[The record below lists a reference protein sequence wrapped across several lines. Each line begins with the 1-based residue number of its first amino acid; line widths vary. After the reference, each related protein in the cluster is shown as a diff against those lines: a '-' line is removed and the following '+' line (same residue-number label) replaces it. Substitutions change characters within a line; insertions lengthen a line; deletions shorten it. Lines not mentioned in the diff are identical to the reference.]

1 MSRLRAR
8 LDRLERR
15 GAADRTG
22 IIVVELTEPEI
33 GPDGC
38 AIPAPCEII
47 VTFEDDPATADAEA
61 ST

>member
-8 LDRLERR
+8 VERLERR

-33 GPDGC
+33 GPDGR
-38 AIPAPCEII
+38 AIPAPCEIV
-47 VTFEDDPATADAEA
+47 VTFEDDPADAEA

>member
-22 IIVVELTEPEI
+22 TIVVELLPVELDA
-33 GPDGC
+33 DGR

-47 VTFEDDPATADAEA
+47 VTFEDDPGTADAEA